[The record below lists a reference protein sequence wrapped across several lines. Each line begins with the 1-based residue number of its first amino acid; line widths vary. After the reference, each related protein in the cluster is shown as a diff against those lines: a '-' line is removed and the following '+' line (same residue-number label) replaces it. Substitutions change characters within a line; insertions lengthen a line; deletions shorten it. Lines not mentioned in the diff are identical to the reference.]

1 MKQFSCY
8 IHPER
13 GDVMTGGALMT
24 DKQFASELINRITEN
39 TMLREEALA
48 EGAEK
53 TAQKLQSIIDRD
65 NLKLS
70 IIKQGLDSEILK

>member
-1 MKQFSCY
+1 
-8 IHPER
+8 
-13 GDVMTGGALMT
+13 MTG
-24 DKQFASELINRITEN
+24 
-39 TMLREEALA
+39 
-48 EGAEK
+48 GAEK